1 MPTFAA
7 EIDTIPAPDSRVVA
21 LIRRLDPLKVH
32 EKEIRAED
40 MGRGFE
46 IT

>member
-1 MPTFAA
+1 MV
-7 EIDTIPAPDSRVVA
+7 E

-40 MGRGFE
+40 MRRVFA
-46 IT
+46 IA